1 MITAE
6 QRADLKKIA
15 QQMVAPGKGILAADE
30 STGTCEKKFTKAGIP
45 CTEDTRRAYRELFF
59 TTSGIGDFISG
70 VILYDETIRQ
80 NASDLPAPQ
89 GTSRQAGGRSFVS
102 VLQQAGVLPGI
113 KVDQGVKEIDGS
125 PNEKVTKGLNG
136 LPERL
141 KEYAKLGAKF
151 AKWRAVI
158 SIGDGLPTDANIR
171 QNAKDLAAYARDCQ
185 EAGIVPIVEPEVLM
199 DGRHDISACR
209 DASERILTALFE
221 ELNKADVAIDGIILK
236 TNMVIPAKDCPKQA
250 TPEEIAEATLG
261 LFKKVLPKELVGQ
274 AFLSGGQSEEEA
286 TANLNAI
293 NKRGPLPWKMSFSY
307 GRALQNTALKTW
319 NGKAENVPA
328 AQKAFLHRAK
338 MNSLATLGEYDSA
351 DESKK

>member
-1 MITAE
+1 MITE
-6 QRADLKKIA
+6 KQRENLKKVA
-15 QQMVAPGKGILAADE
+15 QQMVVPGKGILAADE
-30 STGTCEKKFTKAGIP
+30 STGTCEKKFAKAGIP
-45 CTEDTRRAYRELFF
+45 CTQDSRRAYRELFF
-59 TTSGIGDFISG
+59 TTPGFGEFISG

-80 NASDLPAPQ
+80 SASN
-89 GTSRQAGGRSFVS
+89 GKKFVDI
-102 VLQQAGVLPGI
+102 LKGVGILPGI
-113 KVDQGVKEIDGS
+113 KVDQGVKEMDGS
-125 PNEKVTKGLNG
+125 PNEKVTKGLDG

-158 SIGDGLPTDANIR
+158 TIGEGLPTDANLR
-171 QNAKDLAAYARDCQ
+171 QNAKDLAAYAKDCQ
-185 EAGIVPIVEPEVLM
+185 EAGLVPIVEPEVLM
-199 DGRHDISACR
+199 DGSHDISACR
-209 DASERILTALFE
+209 DASERTLTALFE
-221 ELNKADVAIDGIILK
+221 ELKSAGVAIDGIILK
-236 TNMVIPAKDCPKQA
+236 TNMVVPAKDCPKQA

-286 TANLNAI
+286 TANLDAI
-293 NKRGPLPWKMSFSY
+293 NKKGPLPWKMSFSY

-338 MNSLATLGEYDSA
+338 MNSLATLGKY
-351 DESKK
+351 SKEMERK

>member
-1 MITAE
+1 MVTE
-6 QRADLKKIA
+6 KHRENLKKVA
-15 QQMVAPGKGILAADE
+15 EQMVALGKGILAADE
-30 STGTCEKKFTKAGIP
+30 STGTIEKKFTKAGIP
-45 CTEDTRRAYRELFF
+45 CTQDSRRAYRGLFF
-59 TTSGIGDFISG
+59 TTPGFGEFISG

-80 NASDLPAPQ
+80 SASD
-89 GTSRQAGGRSFVS
+89 GRSFVS
-102 VLQQAGVLPGI
+102 ILQKAGVLPGI
-113 KVDQGVKEIDGS
+113 KVDQGVKEMDGS
-125 PNEKVTKGLNG
+125 PNEKVTKGLDG

-158 SIGDGLPTDANIR
+158 TIGEGLPTDGNLR
-171 QNAKDLAAYARDCQ
+171 QNAKDLAAYAKDCQ
-185 EAGIVPIVEPEVLM
+185 EAGVVPIVEPEVLM
-199 DGRHDISACR
+199 DGSHDISACR
-209 DASERILTALFE
+209 DASERTLTALFE
-221 ELNKADVAIDGIILK
+221 ELKKAGVAIDGIILK
-236 TNMVIPAKDCPKQA
+236 TNMVVPAKDCPQQA

-286 TANLNAI
+286 TANLDAI

-319 NGKAENVPA
+319 NGKPENVPA

-338 MNSLATLGEYDSA
+338 MNSLATMGKYNSSL
-351 DESKK
+351 DE

>member
-1 MITAE
+1 MITE
-6 QRADLKKIA
+6 KQRENLKKVA
-15 QQMVAPGKGILAADE
+15 QQMVVPGKGILAADE
-30 STGTCEKKFTKAGIP
+30 STGTCEKKFAKAGIP
-45 CTEDTRRAYRELFF
+45 CTEDSRRAYRELFF
-59 TTSGIGDFISG
+59 TTPGFGEFISG

-80 NASDLPAPQ
+80 NASD
-89 GTSRQAGGRSFVS
+89 RRSFVS
-102 VLQQAGVLPGI
+102 VLQKAGVLPGI
-113 KVDQGVKEIDGS
+113 KVDQGVKEMDGS
-125 PNEKVTKGLNG
+125 PNEKVTKGLAG

-158 SIGDGLPTDANIR
+158 TIGEGLPTDANVR
-171 QNAKDLAAYARDCQ
+171 QNAKDLASYARDCQ

-199 DGRHDISACR
+199 DGSHDISACR
-209 DASERILTALFE
+209 DASERTLTALFE
-221 ELNKADVAIDGIILK
+221 ELKSAGVAIDGIILK
-236 TNMVIPAKDCPKQA
+236 TNMVVPAKDCQKQA

-286 TANLNAI
+286 TANLDAI
-293 NKRGPLPWKMSFSY
+293 NKKGPLPWKMSFSY

-338 MNSLATLGEYDSA
+338 MNSLATLGKY
-351 DESKK
+351 SKEMERK

>member
-1 MITAE
+1 MTNSSELNA
-6 QRADLKKIA
+6 IA
-15 QQMVAPGKGILAADE
+15 QRMVTPGKGILAADE
-30 STGTCEKKFTKAGIP
+30 STGTCEKKFAKAGIS

-59 TTSGIGDFISG
+59 TTPGVGDFISG

-80 NASDLPAPQ
+80 NASD
-89 GTSRQAGGRSFVS
+89 GRSFVS
-102 VLQQAGVLPGI
+102 ILQKAGVLPGI
-113 KVDQGVKEIDGS
+113 KVDQGVKEMEGS
-125 PNEKVTKGLNG
+125 PAEKVTKGLDG

-141 KEYAKLGAKF
+141 KEYAQLGAKF

-158 SIGDGLPTDANIR
+158 SIGEGLPTEENIR

-185 EAGIVPIVEPEVLM
+185 EAGIVPIIEPEVLM
-199 DGRHDISACR
+199 DGSHDISACR
-209 DASERILTALFE
+209 NASERILIALFE
-221 ELNKADVAIDGIILK
+221 ELKNAGVAIDGIILK
-236 TNMVIPAKDCPKQA
+236 TNMVVPAKDCPKQA

-286 TANLNAI
+286 TANLDAI

-319 NGKAENVPA
+319 NGKPKNVPA

-338 MNSLATLGEYDSA
+338 MNSLATLGKYSSA
-351 DESKK
+351 MERR

>member
-1 MITAE
+1 MITE
-6 QRADLKKIA
+6 KQRENLKKVA
-15 QQMVAPGKGILAADE
+15 QQMVVPGKGILAADE
-30 STGTCEKKFTKAGIP
+30 STGTCEKKFAKAGIP
-45 CTEDTRRAYRELFF
+45 CTEDSRRAYRELFF
-59 TTSGIGDFISG
+59 TTPGFGEFISG

-80 NASDLPAPQ
+80 NASD
-89 GTSRQAGGRSFVS
+89 RRSFVS
-102 VLQQAGVLPGI
+102 VLQKAGVLPGI
-113 KVDQGVKEIDGS
+113 KVDQGVKEMDGS
-125 PNEKVTKGLNG
+125 PNEKVTKGLAG

-158 SIGDGLPTDANIR
+158 TIGEGLPTDANVR
-171 QNAKDLAAYARDCQ
+171 QNAKDLASYARDCQ

-199 DGRHDISACR
+199 DGSHDISACR
-209 DASERILTALFE
+209 DASERTLTALFE
-221 ELNKADVAIDGIILK
+221 ELKSAGVAIDGIILK
-236 TNMVIPAKDCPKQA
+236 TNMVVPAKDCPKQA

-286 TANLNAI
+286 TANLDAI
-293 NKRGPLPWKMSFSY
+293 NKKGPLPWKMSFSY

-338 MNSLATLGEYDSA
+338 MNSLATLGKY
-351 DESKK
+351 SKEMERK